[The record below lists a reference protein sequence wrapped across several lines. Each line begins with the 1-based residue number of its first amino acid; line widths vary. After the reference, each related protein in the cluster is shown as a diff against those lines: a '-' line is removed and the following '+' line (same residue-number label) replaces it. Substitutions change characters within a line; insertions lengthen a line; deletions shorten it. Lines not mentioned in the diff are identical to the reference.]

1 MSGTRPRDDP
11 VQAIPT
17 TLNSA
22 EVRSDQEESAVE
34 MGKGEDFELLKIQ
47 THILKVNIHCDGC
60 KLKVKKLLHRTEG
73 VFSVSID
80 VEQQKVT
87 VSGNVDSET
96 LIRKL
101 IKARKHAELWTQKI
115 NQTQQLNQ
123 QKQQQKKVAN
133 PMKDA
138 NKNNKEQDKQG
149 LMRGLKAFKNQHNK
163 LSPSSS
169 DEEDFDDDDDD
180 DEDVDYDEEE
190 DDADMQ
196 NLDSKMK
203 QTNFMR
209 QANNAPTNAKQSGN
223 GNGKAG
229 ANAKIGCNR
238 KGGEN
243 ANQNHIKSPNE
254 SQQKGTNAAAN
265 NRVVN
270 GNPKVQGNNGVMGL
284 GPPGLGGTN
293 GCLPGNA
300 FKGYTGHPPQC
311 GGQPQSPVTLNMQGY
326 QTHPSSSMVNNL
338 RGHNMVVHESRYMQP
353 QMMHLR
359 TSQISPYAGYY
370 NCYPSPYYL
379 SNQVDNGYYGT
390 HLFSDENTNACIIM

>member
-1 MSGTRPRDDP
+1 MF
-11 VQAIPT
+11 A
-17 TLNSA
+17 
-22 EVRSDQEESAVE
+22 SDS
-34 MGKGEDFELLKIQ
+34 
-47 THILKVNIHCDGC
+47 
-60 KLKVKKLLHRTEG
+60 G

-115 NQTQQLNQ
+115 NQTRQLNQ
-123 QKQQQKKVAN
+123 QKQQQKLVAN

-138 NKNNKEQDKQG
+138 NKNNKEQDKQS

-180 DEDVDYDEEE
+180 NEDVDYDEEE
-190 DDADMQ
+190 GDADMQ

-209 QANNAPTNAKQSGN
+209 QVNNAPTNAKQNGN
-223 GNGKAG
+223 DNGKAG

-284 GPPGLGGTN
+284 GPPGLGGNN

-300 FKGYTGHPPQC
+300 FKGYTGDPPQC
-311 GGQPQSPVTLNMQGY
+311 GGKYQSPVTVNMQGY
-326 QTHPSSSMVNNL
+326 QTHPSVNNL

-370 NCYPSPYYL
+370 NCYSSPYYL

-390 HLFSDENTNACIIM
+390 HLFSDENTNACVIM

>member
-1 MSGTRPRDDP
+1 
-11 VQAIPT
+11 
-17 TLNSA
+17 
-22 EVRSDQEESAVE
+22 

-47 THILKVNIHCDGC
+47 THTLKVNIHCDGC

-80 VEQQKVT
+80 VEEQKVT
-87 VSGNVDSET
+87 VSGNVDCET

-101 IKARKHAELWTQKI
+101 IKAGKHTELWTQKI
-115 NQTQQLNQ
+115 NQTRQLNQ
-123 QKQQQKKVAN
+123 QH
-133 PMKDA
+133 MKDA
-138 NKNNKEQDKQG
+138 NKNNNEQDKQG
-149 LMRGLKAFKNQHNK
+149 LMRGLKAFKSQHNK

-180 DEDVDYDEEE
+180 DDDEDVDYDEEE
-190 DDADMQ
+190 EEDDDDDMQ

-209 QANNAPTNAKQSGN
+209 QANNAPSNTKQNGN

-229 ANAKIGCNR
+229 ANAKIGCNG

-254 SQQKGTNAAAN
+254 PQQKGTNAAAN
-265 NRVVN
+265 NRVAS

-284 GPPGLGGTN
+284 GPPGLVGGNN
-293 GCLPGNA
+293 GCLPGKA

-311 GGQPQSPVTLNMQGY
+311 GGQYQSPVTANMQGY

-338 RGHNMVVHESRYMQP
+338 RGHNKVVVHESRYMQP

-359 TSQISPYAGYY
+359 TPQISPYAGYY
-370 NCYPSPYYL
+370 NCYPSPHHL
-379 SNQVDNGYYGT
+379 NNQVDNEIT
-390 HLFSDENTNACIIM
+390 I

>member
-1 MSGTRPRDDP
+1 S
-11 VQAIPT
+11 
-17 TLNSA
+17 
-22 EVRSDQEESAVE
+22 
-34 MGKGEDFELLKIQ
+34 
-47 THILKVNIHCDGC
+47 
-60 KLKVKKLLHRTEG
+60 G

-101 IKARKHAELWTQKI
+101 IKAGKHAELWIQKI
-115 NQTQQLNQ
+115 NQTRQLYQ
-123 QKQQQKKVAN
+123 QKQQQKQVAN
-133 PMKDA
+133 PMKGA
-138 NKNNKEQDKQG
+138 NKNNKELDKQG
-149 LMRGLKAFKNQHNK
+149 LIRGLKAFKNQHNK

-169 DEEDFDDDDDD
+169 DEEDFDDDDD
-180 DEDVDYDEEE
+180 EEE
-190 DDADMQ
+190 DDDMQ

-209 QANNAPTNAKQSGN
+209 QANNSTTNAKQNGN

-229 ANAKIGCNR
+229 ADAKIGCNR
-238 KGGEN
+238 NGGEN

-265 NRVVN
+265 NRVVS
-270 GNPKVQGNNGVMGL
+270 GNPKAQGNNR
-284 GPPGLGGTN
+284 
-293 GCLPGNA
+293 
-300 FKGYTGHPPQC
+300 
-311 GGQPQSPVTLNMQGY
+311 SPVTVNMQGY
-326 QTHPSSSMVNNL
+326 QTQPSSSMVNNL

-353 QMMHLR
+353 QMMQHLR
-359 TSQISPYAGYY
+359 TPQISSPYAGYY

-379 SNQVDNGYYGT
+379 NNQVDNGYYGT

>member
-1 MSGTRPRDDP
+1 
-11 VQAIPT
+11 
-17 TLNSA
+17 
-22 EVRSDQEESAVE
+22 
-34 MGKGEDFELLKIQ
+34 MGMGEDLELLKIQ

-101 IKARKHAELWTQKI
+101 IKAGKHAELWIQKI
-115 NQTQQLNQ
+115 NQTRQLYQ
-123 QKQQQKKVAN
+123 QKQQQKQVAN
-133 PMKDA
+133 PMKGA
-138 NKNNKEQDKQG
+138 NKNNKELDKQG

-180 DEDVDYDEEE
+180 DDEDVDCDDEEEEE
-190 DDADMQ
+190 DDDMQ

-209 QANNAPTNAKQSGN
+209 QANNSTTNAKQNGN

-229 ANAKIGCNR
+229 ADAKIGCN
-238 KGGEN
+238 
-243 ANQNHIKSPNE
+243 SPNE

-265 NRVVN
+265 NRVVS
-270 GNPKVQGNNGVMGL
+270 GNPNAQGNNRVMGL
-284 GPPGLGGTN
+284 GHPGLGGNN
-293 GCLPGNA
+293 GCLQGNA
-300 FKGYTGHPPQC
+300 Y
-311 GGQPQSPVTLNMQGY
+311 GGQYQSPVTVNMQGY
-326 QTHPSSSMVNNL
+326 QTQPSSSMVNNL

-353 QMMHLR
+353 QMMQHLR
-359 TSQISPYAGYY
+359 TPQISSPYAGYY

-379 SNQVDNGYYGT
+379 NNQVDNGYYGT